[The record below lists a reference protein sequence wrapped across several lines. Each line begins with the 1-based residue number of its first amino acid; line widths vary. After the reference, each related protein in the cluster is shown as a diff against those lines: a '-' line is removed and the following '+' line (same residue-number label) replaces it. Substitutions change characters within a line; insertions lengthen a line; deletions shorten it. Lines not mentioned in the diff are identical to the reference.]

1 GQSLKVARWR
11 WTMLMRKAAYRGVP
25 ELAEAL
31 EGLGKGKL
39 EKTLSFL
46 GEPEGCQEKTNNHV
60 ERMNRKLRFDEK
72 TRYKWRRR
80 KSIVCWVL
88 LRISRHVP
96 DPKPGA
102 RRQGPDTGGSG

>member
-1 GQSLKVARWR
+1 
-11 WTMLMRKAAYRGVP
+11 MR
-25 ELAEAL
+25 EAL
-31 EGLGKGKL
+31 EGLEKGKL

-46 GEPEGCQEKTNNHV
+46 GQPEGQRQKTNNHV

-80 KSIVCWVL
+80 KSIVRWVL

-96 DPKPGA
+96 NPKAQGLRPPSA
-102 RRQGPDTGGSG
+102 RDEV